1 MVNLT
6 HSNKKWEEVQNLK
19 QKRKDNLSFG
29 EQSEQYTTCMN
40 NTLHAKTRLIYLIFR
55 LTYLKL
61 GGMNRKPLCVLERLD
76 VNLFISTAHI
86 RVSSDWVLNFKL
98 SPVSSSLNYR
108 NTWDLN
114 LKPKLRQKQMQNF
127 PWIVQYKALSLKV
140 KYEKSFFFF
149 FSFCCSCKK

>member
-1 MVNLT
+1 MRRRT
-6 HSNKKWEEVQNLK
+6 EFKAKE
-19 QKRKDNLSFG
+19 KRQPFFWWTILSP
-29 EQSEQYTTCMN
+29 
-40 NTLHAKTRLIYLIFR
+40 LHAKTGLIYLIFR

-61 GGMNRKPLCVLERLD
+61 GGMNRNRLCVLERLD

-86 RVSSDWVLNFKL
+86 RVSWDWVLNFKL

-127 PWIVQYKALSLKV
+127 LWIVQYKALSLKV

-149 FSFCCSCKK
+149 SFFCSCKK